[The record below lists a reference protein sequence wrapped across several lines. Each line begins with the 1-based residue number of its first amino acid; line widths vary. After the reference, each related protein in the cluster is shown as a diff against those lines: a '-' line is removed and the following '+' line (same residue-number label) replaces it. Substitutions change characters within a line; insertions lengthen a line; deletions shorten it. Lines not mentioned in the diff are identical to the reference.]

1 MDIIFAIKNVG
12 WLPQFSQFTL
22 PWCLLPLMVP
32 QHLHR
37 LLQIEYVTQ
46 VYLGLSCFIS
56 LFRVFPQDKNS
67 FHNLE
72 KQGSEAEQ
80 RINKGRASVLGRGWL

>member
-12 WLPQFSQFTL
+12 WLPQFSQLTL
-22 PWCLLPLMVP
+22 PQCLLPLMVP

-37 LLQIEYVTQ
+37 LLQIEYVTH

-56 LFRVFPQDKNS
+56 
-67 FHNLE
+67 
-72 KQGSEAEQ
+72 
-80 RINKGRASVLGRGWL
+80 